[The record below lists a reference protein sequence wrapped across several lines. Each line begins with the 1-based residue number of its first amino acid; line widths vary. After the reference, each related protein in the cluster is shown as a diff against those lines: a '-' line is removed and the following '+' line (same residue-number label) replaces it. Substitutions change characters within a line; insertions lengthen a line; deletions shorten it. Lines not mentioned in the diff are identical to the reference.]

1 MFTKAQC
8 LRKRFLRLPQR
19 KRDQARA
26 YQRAKAAFPQ
36 PGSCLDPLP
45 LPLVPTPGSG
55 GVCMEQ
61 GVLYGTWLTV
71 LALEAAA
78 MQKGKLDI
86 LGFEHFALKQQN
98 QSGPVSASHCWE
110 TA

>member
-1 MFTKAQC
+1 
-8 LRKRFLRLPQR
+8 
-19 KRDQARA
+19 
-26 YQRAKAAFPQ
+26 
-36 PGSCLDPLP
+36 
-45 LPLVPTPGSG
+45 
-55 GVCMEQ
+55 MEQ
-61 GVLYGTWLTV
+61 GVLYGTSLMV
-71 LALEAAA
+71 LALEATA

>member
-1 MFTKAQC
+1 
-8 LRKRFLRLPQR
+8 
-19 KRDQARA
+19 
-26 YQRAKAAFPQ
+26 
-36 PGSCLDPLP
+36 
-45 LPLVPTPGSG
+45 
-55 GVCMEQ
+55 MEQ
-61 GVLYGTWLTV
+61 GVLYETSLMV

-86 LGFEHFALKQQN
+86 LGFECFALKQQN

>member
-1 MFTKAQC
+1 MAG
-8 LRKRFLRLPQR
+8 LL
-19 KRDQARA
+19 
-26 YQRAKAAFPQ
+26 
-36 PGSCLDPLP
+36 PGSPA
-45 LPLVPTPGSG
+45 PTPGPHSWFWG
-55 GVCMEQ
+55 CLCMEQ

-71 LALEAAA
+71 LALKAAA

-86 LGFEHFALKQQN
+86 LGFECFALKQQN